1 MAEGELPTVARR
13 RVRIAIREAR
23 EAIPLT
29 QAQVAEEMEWSLSKV
44 IRIENGDVSLSIND
58 LRGLMT
64 LLGIRDKARVESLL
78 ADARIAKT
86 RKRAAWW
93 EDARFRGNTSDDFR
107 KFLEY
112 EAEATELRSFN
123 VYYVHGPLQTPE
135 YAAALTG
142 PWVDD
147 GTDDSDGVFS
157 QEKIDALVEIRRQR
171 RDAMLRRTD
180 PLKYY
185 FLADQSVF
193 MRPIGGLHIF
203 IPQLEQIVRL
213 AEDGLFQMRMLPFD
227 LAQTI
232 ANNGSFELLTVDP
245 LHPDREVMYRENGV
259 EDQIVEQPAEIRR
272 HRKRFNQLWQAAADE
287 SDTIAFVRER
297 IKVLGSTSP
306 SPRS

>member
-1 MAEGELPTVARR
+1 MADGDSPTIARR

-58 LRGLMT
+58 LRGLLN
-64 LLGIRDKARVESLL
+64 LLGIRDKATVDSLL
-78 ADARIAKT
+78 ADARIART
-86 RKRAAWW
+86 RKRPAYAWW
-93 EDARFRGNTSDDFR
+93 QEPRFRESTSDEFL

-142 PWVDD
+142 AWQKND
-147 GTDDSDGVFS
+147 GFS
-157 QEKIDALVEIRRQR
+157 EAKVNALVEIRSKRLE
-171 RDAMLRRTD
+171 AMLQRSD

-193 MRPIGGLHIF
+193 MRPIGGVDIF
-203 IPQLEQIVRL
+203 IRQLQELVAL
-213 AEDGLFQMRMLPFD
+213 ADRGLFEMRMLPFD
-227 LAQTI
+227 VPQTI

-245 LHPDREVMYRENGV
+245 LHPDREVMYRENGMVDDTV
-259 EDQIVEQPAEIRR
+259 ENRAETGR
-272 HRKRFNQLWQAAADE
+272 HRKRFDQLWQAAIDE
-287 SDTIAFVRER
+287 SDTIAFVKKR
-297 IKVLGSTSP
+297 IKDLGAISP
-306 SPRS
+306 GRRS